1 VAPPPQMRLQ
11 LDYGTVTSSADDVWA
26 PVLNIGPMDEQA
38 VKSYHTVTLLKSDQ
52 TGQYTQY
59 VTGVTVA
66 PQLTAS
72 NTALWGAQSADL
84 NDPRL
89 IPATLTGLAISP
101 VPRTPDQISDVPLLA
116 LIYGQGNTTGF
127 GYQSPVV
134 DQQYTVTSA
143 VSADQE
149 TFTITVGGAPIDPLT
164 NTGYVLK
171 ALADPWVATQRTATL
186 DELVRLG
193 FSTKPG
199 ADVNVDKMAAAAL
212 TDWPSAARIGSEVW
226 A

>member
-1 VAPPPQMRLQ
+1 MSQ
-11 LDYGTVTSSADDVWA
+11 
-26 PVLNIGPMDEQA
+26 QA
-38 VKSYHTVTLLKSDQ
+38 VRSYHTVTLLKSDQ
-52 TGQYTQY
+52 GGQYTEY

-72 NTALWGAQSADL
+72 NTALWSEQGGDP

-101 VPRTPDQISDVPLLA
+101 VPRTPDQISDVPLLT
-116 LIYGQGNTTGF
+116 LIYGQNDTTGF
-127 GYQSPVV
+127 AYQTPEV
-134 DQQYTVTSA
+134 DHQYTVTSSA
-143 VSADQE
+143 SADQK
-149 TFTITVGGAPIDPLT
+149 TFTITVGGAPIHPLP

-199 ADVNVDKMAAAAL
+199 SDVNVDKMAATAL
-212 TDWPSAARIGSEVW
+212 TDWPSAARIGSEVR